1 MYKGLEPS
9 DAFKIMEAVRKKDKQ
24 PSEEQIQLMRDH
36 NVPEWYIKSCLKIQY
51 MFPKAHATAYVIM
64 ALRIGWFKVHRPIYY
79 YAVYFSVR
87 AKEYDAEIFAL
98 GKNAIRNKIQEIE
111 KKIQNHDVTNKEENL
126 LDELKIALEMVLRGY
141 SFKQIDINKS
151 MATDFVIAEDD
162 KSLYLPFVTIPS
174 LGEAVAN
181 SIVEARNVR
190 PFSSKK
196 DVERRTAINK
206 TQFAKLTILGVF
218 DELPDDDNNSLF

>member
-1 MYKGLEPS
+1 M
-9 DAFKIMEAVRKKDKQ
+9 Q
-24 PSEEQIQLMRDH
+24 
-36 NVPEWYIKSCLKIQY
+36 
-51 MFPKAHATAYVIM
+51 
-64 ALRIGWFKVHRPIYY
+64 
-79 YAVYFSVR
+79 
-87 AKEYDAEIFAL
+87 
-98 GKNAIRNKIQEIE
+98 
-111 KKIQNHDVTNKEENL
+111 
-126 LDELKIALEMVLRGY
+126 
-141 SFKQIDINKS
+141 
-151 MATDFVIAEDD
+151 
-162 KSLYLPFVTIPS
+162 YLPFVTIPS